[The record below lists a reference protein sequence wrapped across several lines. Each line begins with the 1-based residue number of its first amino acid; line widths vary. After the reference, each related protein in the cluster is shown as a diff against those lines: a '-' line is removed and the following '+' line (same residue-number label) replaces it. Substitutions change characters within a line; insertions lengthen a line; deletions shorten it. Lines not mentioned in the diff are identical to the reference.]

1 MGQYTPVISAEP
13 VGFIV
18 YIQENEENL
27 STADLCKSSGLEIM
41 EVVSL
46 LTSSSGFNPEPPD
59 AIGFFLFENNA
70 ERFVNELLLKIS

>member
-1 MGQYTPVISAEP
+1 MGKYTSSISPEP

-18 YIQENEENL
+18 YIQEDEKNL
-27 STADLCKSSGLEIM
+27 TTADFCNSSGIAIM

-46 LTSSSGFNPEPPD
+46 LTASSGFNPEPPD

-70 ERFVNELLLKIS
+70 EKFVKALLSKTT